1 MDRRSQAIEVSLACS
16 ATETKVRINQGEQL
30 GPLSTEDV
38 NGNPTLTTNPA
49 QHDPTVPVP
58 TPSSTGSSRRISL
71 GSPSVMVVYSPQRF
85 PGFIRRTDNNHMDAE
100 GIAQV
105 VELLKEYDKNKVN
118 NCNGDIDSLLILV
131 RAIPA
136 CILPFK
142 C

>member
-1 MDRRSQAIEVSLACS
+1 MDRHSQAIEVSLPCS
-16 ATETKVRINQGEQL
+16 ATEMKVPIDQGEQL
-30 GPLSTEDV
+30 GLLNT
-38 NGNPTLTTNPA
+38 GYTNRVPA
-49 QHDPTVPVP
+49 LNTDPVQQDPIIP

-71 GSPSVMVVYSPQRF
+71 GSPSVMVVPPPQSF

-105 VELLKEYDKNKVN
+105 VELLKEHDKNKVN

-131 RAIPA
+131 RAIPS
-136 CILPFK
+136 CILLE